1 MRRLA
6 RDRSTQQQSPP
17 QAATIH
23 DDDNLLKPTQ
33 SAPASPASPMRTPW
47 TPSATSPVPGAHSL
61 GALGPYSDH
70 QTPLI
75 DGLASQVLHA
85 PSGSGHPSP
94 DLAAQAPI
102 PSSRPSPFAGLFTRR
117 GKQAAATSTA
127 TSSAAAHETG
137 VATLNQPI
145 PAAPVLATSHSM
157 PPILSANALLS
168 PSASDHGQP
177 AKSPSFGSDH
187 SSGGSGPP
195 AAAASATRHMF
206 GRGPAASASVTAAE
220 AAANAV
226 ATPDINTLISNLH
239 DDEEGCIFGVPLE
252 VAVAR
257 AGKRGVPDIVV
268 ACLEHLERT
277 GLTLEGLYRVPGSAR
292 RVREWTERFEQAAA
306 ESRPEPA
313 PAASTD
319 GGVPPSTVGPSVA
332 LDGESPSTVAS
343 LLKKFLLRLKGGLMG
358 DGRFWK
364 ELEPLV
370 AGTSAS
376 LVPNSPESVELI
388 LTIRGLLKSCL
399 PTPCHLRTLAR
410 YLIHLNRVAAFSE
423 QNKMTPQNLAIVAFP
438 GGRLGAELLIGHA
451 PEIFFGWE
459 ECGWTPERPRT
470 SSLPAT
476 TNLSAGGSPSLAAE
490 SVTPV
495 PDRSTL
501 GLAADDAS
509 APPPPALP
517 PPAWMTEKPREFS
530 EQSFAAAKQ
539 AARYLADAEALERAG
554 HLQSGTAAAIATA
567 AAAPTFPPGVTPPP
581 VTEAGG
587 TAPLPASLVVAS
599 TAAAAVSASASAIV
613 TATDP
618 SASGLFPGSQPSD
631 TSVAT
636 AARLTAAS
644 STSLMPT
651 TSADAAAGSAGKT
664 VQLFDRPFFVH
675 EQILDAEDA
684 AYLPATAVQVAPA
697 AVGSSALSEI
707 NGTPSL
713 ALVSSS
719 GIGPRS

>member
-1 MRRLA
+1 M
-6 RDRSTQQQSPP
+6 QQPSPP

-23 DDDNLLKPTQ
+23 DDDGFLKPTQ

-47 TPSATSPVPGAHSL
+47 IPSATSPVPGAHSL
-61 GALGPYSDH
+61 GSLGPYSDH
-70 QTPLI
+70 PTPPTE
-75 DGLASQVLHA
+75 GLESPAPHA

-117 GKQAAATSTA
+117 GKQAATAPAA

-137 VATLNQPI
+137 ISTQPQQI
-145 PAAPVLATSHSM
+145 PPAPVLATSHSM
-157 PPILSANALLS
+157 PPIISANALLS
-168 PSASDHGQP
+168 PSASDLGQP

-187 SSGGSGPP
+187 SSGGFGPP
-195 AAAASATRHMF
+195 SATTGATRHMF
-206 GRGPAASASVTAAE
+206 GRSPVASASATAAGAAGD
-220 AAANAV
+220 AAA
-226 ATPDINTLISNLH
+226 PDINALISNLH
-239 DDEEGCIFGVPLE
+239 DDEEGYIFGVPLE

-257 AGKRGVPDIVV
+257 AGKRGVPDIVL

-313 PAASTD
+313 PAAPSAPAAT
-319 GGVPPSTVGPSVA
+319 GVPPSTVGPSVA

-343 LLKKFLLRLKGGLMG
+343 LLKKFLLRMKGGLMG

-370 AGTSAS
+370 SGTSAS
-376 LVPNSPESVELI
+376 LIPNSPESVELI

-476 TNLSAGGSPSLAAE
+476 TNLGVGGSPALAAE
-490 SVTPV
+490 SV
-495 PDRSTL
+495 TL

-509 APPPPALP
+509 APPA

-567 AAAPTFPPGVTPPP
+567 AAAPTFPPVVAPPP
-581 VTEAGG
+581 VIEAGG

-599 TAAAAVSASASAIV
+599 TAAAAVSASAPAGVAV
-613 TATDP
+613 TATDS
-618 SASGLFPGSQPSD
+618 SAPGD
-631 TSVAT
+631 TST
-636 AARLTAAS
+636 AAQLAAAS
-644 STSLMPT
+644 SASSPPATVAATSIG
-651 TSADAAAGSAGKT
+651 AASKT

-675 EQILDAEDA
+675 AQILDAEDA
-684 AYLPATAVQVAPA
+684 AYLTATAAATVPAQVAPA
-697 AVGSSALSEI
+697 AGSSALSEVDAAQ
-707 NGTPSL
+707 S
-713 ALVSSS
+713 AA
-719 GIGPRS
+719 IGPRP